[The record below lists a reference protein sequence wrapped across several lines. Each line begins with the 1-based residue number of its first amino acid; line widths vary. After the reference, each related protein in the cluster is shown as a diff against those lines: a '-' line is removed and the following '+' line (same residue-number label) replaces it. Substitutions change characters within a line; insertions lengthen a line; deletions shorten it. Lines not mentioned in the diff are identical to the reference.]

1 MLYKGVFSL
10 AMLNS
15 ALNPIIYAWKNTN
28 FRKAFSRL
36 LHCKSPDYND
46 FSEHSNRSNN
56 NLHNRRQ
63 STLSGGMGTGG
74 MMSPPPSALTGK
86 FTILDVNDA
95 TNITSISVVR
105 RDSEIS
111 SKIEESRRNEI
122 NKHQRNLP
130 QTVLIEQIQID
141 DNGNEHKTAK
151 FYNAIDKERGKNSA
165 TPAVTEIENSQT
177 DKDKKLVIK
186 QLTNGN
192 RVVNTITDQYNQI
205 TSQFI

>member
-36 LHCKSPDYND
+36 LHCRSPDYND

-63 STLSGGMGTGG
+63 STFSGVGVGGG

-86 FTILDVNDA
+86 FTILDANEG
-95 TNITSISVVR
+95 IFTSISMDR
-105 RDSEIS
+105 RDSEKS
-111 SKIEESRRNEI
+111 SRIEEYRKNELNSR
-122 NKHQRNLP
+122 KSLP
-130 QTVLIEQIQID
+130 QTVLIEQVQVD
-141 DNGNEHKTAK
+141 DNGNEQKTAR
-151 FYNAIDKERGKNSA
+151 FYNAIVNNDCGHGFG
-165 TPAVTEIENSQT
+165 PHQ
-177 DKDKKLVIK
+177 DKKLVIK
-186 QLTNGN
+186 QLRNGN

-205 TSQFI
+205 SSQLI